1 MKALVRDLN
10 NDRWEVAH
18 ISRYRRC
25 VFFPFGDEKKWHAE
39 AIPYDEFK
47 MLEGTT
53 EAVDPEN
60 HLTFKQINYKAWKL
74 AESIRKRDARVRER
88 RLKKE
93 LEKVSKRRSKC

>member
-25 VFFPFGDEKKWHAE
+25 VFFPFGDEKKWWSE

-60 HLTFKQINYKAWKL
+60 YLTFKQINYKAWKI
-74 AESIRKRDARVRER
+74 AEFHRKKDARAIKKRVQ
-88 RLKKE
+88 KE
-93 LEKVSKRRSKC
+93 LEKERNKR